1 MCLNSSIFLNGR
13 NGTERSYSIC
23 RQWNNNDTKFEQGK
37 VKWTDCV
44 ETECSLNQKREFD
57 SSVRL
62 PYIRAATATKIKI
75 KDYPYNQF
83 GNPLPTLKTLRVH
96 LVSFVRLRSMNSG
109 VLGADYFSK
118 RVSVPQS

>member
-13 NGTERSYSIC
+13 NGTERSYPIC
-23 RQWNNNDTKFEQGK
+23 RQWNNNDTK
-37 VKWTDCV
+37 CV